1 MNTESAFEDTLLA
14 RIDSIVENA
23 VEQGQAPGV
32 VAAVARGDTVHVAT
46 AGVIEVGGRSM
57 RRDTL
62 FRISSNTKPITA
74 TVVLSLVDAG
84 VLDLHAPVDDL
95 LPELADRRV
104 LVRPDG
110 PLSDTVPAHRSITI
124 RDLLTFTWG
133 FGMQGAMFMAPEPWP
148 IVTATVERELFT
160 FGPPQPDSMVDPDT
174 WMARLGELPLLAQ
187 PGERWLYQSGSQV
200 LGVLASRA
208 AGVPFPVVLQERLLG
223 PLGMGHTAFYTTDT
237 GRLAT
242 AYAKQAGRL
251 EVSDPPDGQ
260 WSHPPAFPDG
270 GAGLLSSVNDLVAFG
285 RMLMHGGSPV
295 LRATTVSEMTRDQLT
310 SAQRANVW
318 PGFSFLDG
326 RGWGYGV
333 SIRDDGSY
341 GWEGGLRTTWSN
353 VPSHDLTVVVLTQ
366 RAADE
371 TGMPAVCEDMLTAIR
386 AAT

>member
-1 MNTESAFEDTLLA
+1 MA
-14 RIDSIVENA
+14 
-23 VEQGQAPGV
+23 
-32 VAAVARGDTVHVAT
+32 
-46 AGVIEVGGRSM
+46 VGGAQM
-57 RRDTL
+57 QRDTL

-74 TVVLSLVDAG
+74 AVVLSLVDAG
-84 VLDLHAPVDDL
+84 VLDLHGPIDDL

-110 PLSDTVPAHRSITI
+110 PLTETVPAHRSITV
-124 RDLLTFTWG
+124 RDLLAFTWG
-133 FGMQGAMFMAPEPWP
+133 FGMQGAMFMAAEPWP
-148 IVTATVERELFT
+148 IVAATVERELFT
-160 FGPPQPDSMVDPDT
+160 FGPPQPDSMPDPDT

-187 PGERWLYQSGSQV
+187 PGERWLYQTGSQL

-208 AGVPFPVVLQERLLG
+208 AGVPFPEVLHERLLG
-223 PLGMGHTAFYTTDT
+223 PLGMDDTTFYTSDT

-242 AYAKQAGRL
+242 AYVKQECRL

-270 GAGLLSSVNDLVAFG
+270 GAGLLSSVDDLVAFG
-285 RMLMHGGSPV
+285 RMLLRRGSPV
-295 LRATTVSEMTRDQLT
+295 LQAATVGEMTHDQLT
-310 SAQRANVW
+310 PAQRANVR

-341 GWEGGLRTTWSN
+341 GWEGGLGTTWWN
-353 VPSHDLTVVVLTQ
+353 VPSQDLTVVVLTQ

-371 TGMPAVCEDMLTAIR
+371 TGLPAVCEDVLTAAR